1 MPLRKT
7 QKTDLQV
14 DIILKMKLKIK
25 KKKIDVEIIGVKVLF
40 IYDTN

>member
-14 DIILKMKLKIK
+14 DIILEMKLKIK